1 VTPVSK
7 WAPSPRSAASLSSTA
22 KAPTAAKNIAPRGEI
37 VLVGLRVDAALP
49 EVERAINEALLSGK
63 GSLRVV
69 HGFGSGRLAA
79 AVREFLS
86 DHPGVASHRPG
97 DAQEGG
103 EAATIAE
110 LKD

>member
-1 VTPVSK
+1 M
-7 WAPSPRSAASLSSTA
+7 
-22 KAPTAAKNIAPRGEI
+22 APRGEI

-49 EVERAINEALLSGK
+49 EVERAINDALLSGK
-63 GSLRVV
+63 GSLRIV

-86 DHPGVASHRPG
+86 EHPGVGSHRPG

-103 EAATIAE
+103 DAATIAE
-110 LKD
+110 LSD